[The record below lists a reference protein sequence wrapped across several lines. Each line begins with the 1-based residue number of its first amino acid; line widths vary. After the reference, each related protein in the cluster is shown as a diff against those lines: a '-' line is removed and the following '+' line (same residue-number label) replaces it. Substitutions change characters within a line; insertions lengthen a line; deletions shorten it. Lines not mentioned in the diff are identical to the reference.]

1 MEISF
6 ANSKLQKRCES
17 LAQLRRAH
25 GPAAARR
32 ITARLAD
39 LQAAASLE
47 EMRRLPGGCHELRG
61 DRDGQLALNLPDGMR
76 LIFEPASN
84 PTPTKPDGGLD
95 WAAVDAVRVLEIVDY
110 H

>member
-6 ANSKLQKRCES
+6 ANSKLQRRCES
-17 LAQLRRAH
+17 LAQLQRVH

-32 ITARLAD
+32 LTARLAD
-39 LQAAASLE
+39 LRAVASLE
-47 EMRRLPGGCHELRG
+47 EMRRLPGSCHELRG
-61 DRDGQLALNLPDGMR
+61 NRDGHLGLDLPDGKR

-95 WAAVDAVRVLEIVDY
+95 WAAVEAVRVLEIVDY